1 MSTNGGIVQDIQRA
15 DQAVAQTP
23 DYQTKMSF
31 GELLANTANDL
42 IGVGVSAYKSYS
54 KAVGSGSSKQKD
66 YQPLIQG
73 YQDLLQQFDAKDM
86 TEEELQLQTEQFES
100 DAARLY
106 SPSEMKAAR
115 DFTGYAKISDSFTNV
130 RQVAVDTLETQNKA
144 YIEAGLATGAR
155 TIEEARERGRS
166 MEKSFLDMQSILNT
180 SAGIQD
186 PQQKQRYQGENR
198 DAFITAIYNDAYWRF
213 RQNPETLTISGVND
227 LRENAVTDLQK
238 RGLDVTFAQN
248 WVKQALKPFYDVAK
262 ANQEDAEAGKAEYK
276 TLQETLQY
284 RTQLAYML
292 TDFPIQVTGP
302 DGKTSVTTIKGA
314 QLDVIPQDVRELII
328 NSNLKN
334 FPSAILSGSSL
345 ELTDREKYVASKNVG
360 RLVDSGKGSSMVDAT
375 LGDFSLK
382 FSNTSDEEL
391 KKKGIEFS
399 SVDAIVGGYE
409 QLSKA
414 QLQKQEGFSQNM
426 VSALK
431 DFSRGVNLTS
441 DNEGVMLINPQGEP
455 RYYRREGNSFVDA
468 TDSNYLIP
476 WGEQDQK
483 NTVLKAT
490 GYARRAYAVLS
501 RAVGPEKAR
510 DYFNSTVVLGSNAVR
525 TAMDMR
531 RTGKDTGVPTEMSE
545 AEIPQALKLIDEAPQ
560 RISTGAVI
568 KEVATI
574 AGGNAGIA
582 AYLGTKT
589 LQGISDW
596 FQDKETN
603 TEEVQKSALASVASR
618 YGEDVAKDVAAEM
631 GIPYGEGDFVEVPLG
646 VYSAVPEGAEL
657 EDYKQGQ
664 RVVKASSGDEITA
677 PFDGTVTAKVTD
689 SKGVTMIVLRNNA
702 EPNKFVS
709 YRIPKGSSN
718 VTTGTPVEAGTTLA
732 TLGGRGIF
740 VLKTSVVAG
749 KGGRKRDVD
758 PLKFLKEPTK

>member
-1 MSTNGGIVQDIQRA
+1 MKTTGGIVQDIQRA

-31 GELLANTANDL
+31 GELLVNTANDL
-42 IGVGVSAYKSYS
+42 IGVGVSAYKSYLKDVS
-54 KAVGSGSSKQKD
+54 SGSSKKKN

-213 RQNPETLTISGVND
+213 RQSPETLTISGVND

-248 WVKQALKPFYDVAK
+248 WVQQALKPFYDVAK

-360 RLVDSGKGSSMVDAT
+360 RLVDSGKGSRMVDAT

-455 RYYRREGNSFVDA
+455 RYYRRDGNSFVDA

-531 RTGKDTGVPTEMSE
+531 RTGKDTGVPAEMSE

-560 RISTGAVI
+560 RISTGAVL

-574 AGGNAGIA
+574 AGGSAGIA

-589 LQGISDW
+589 FKGISDW
-596 FQDKETN
+596 WQDKETN
-603 TEEVQKSALASVASR
+603 PEEVQKSALASVASR

-631 GIPYGEGDFVEVPLG
+631 GIPYGEGDFIEVPLG

-664 RVVKASSGDEITA
+664 RVVKASPGDEITA

-689 SKGVTMIVLRNNA
+689 SKGVTMIVLSNNA
-702 EPNKFVS
+702 EPDKFVS
-709 YRIPKGSSN
+709 YRIPKASSN

-732 TLGGRGIF
+732 TLEGKGTF
-740 VLKTSVVAG
+740 VLKTSVVTG

-758 PLKFLKEPTK
+758 PLKFLKEPAK